1 MGDDGQ
7 SEKDIVMRSAIFAS
21 IVLAS
26 GIASFGASACDPQR
40 EYNQKISLLLAK
52 YQNEIV
58 QANDTFARESVPLV
72 TVVHTNTRHFP
83 REYVLSYPYSY
94 GYNTAVDH
102 WNKSVNT
109 AVTNY
114 SNDAKIAYDNA
125 CLWW

>member
-1 MGDDGQ
+1 MVK
-7 SEKDIVMRSAIFAS
+7 SEKDLVMRSVIFAS

-40 EYNQKISLLLAK
+40 EYNQKISVLFAK

-58 QANDTFARESVPLV
+58 QANDAFARESLPLV
-72 TVVHTNTRHFP
+72 TVVHTHGRHFA
-83 REYVLSYPYSY
+83 REYVVSYPYSY
-94 GYNTAVDH
+94 GYNTVVDH
-102 WNKSVNT
+102 WNKTVNT

-114 SNDAKIAYDNA
+114 SNEAKIAYDNA